1 MALNRLNYK
10 PCGTEIPA
18 WTRATGFITSHG
30 CDIAHRTFLYKIQG
44 SRPTFIK
51 LASRVIYEIRVT
63 FLWNPDLPRYWV
75 AIVLKGICRYSHYYQ
90 MWLYM
95 RLIVFRWSARLKLD
109 IFFSNAIRLGLNFW
123 DFVWQTEVSLVLLM
137 SLSIIDFPRKK
148 NYYYSSCRFRNHD
161 DVIKWKHFPRYWSFV
176 RGFPSQ
182 RPATRTFDVFFDLC
196 LNKRLSKQS
205 RRRWFETASGSSWRQ
220 CNVLRRCC
228 GCRRLSTMY
237 YFGKTKTMI

>member
-30 CDIAHRTFLYKIQG
+30 CDIAHRTFFNKIQC

-75 AIVLKGICRYSHYYQ
+75 AIVLKGIYRYSHYSQ

-109 IFFSNAIRLGLNFW
+109 IFLATLFVWVWNFW
-123 DFVWQTEVSLVLLM
+123 DFVWQTEVSLVLLI

-148 NYYYSSCRFRNHD
+148 TIIIAHVVLQPWWRHQMEAFSALLVLCEGIPLTKASDAELWCFLWSVPEQTAEQIIETP
-161 DVIKWKHFPRYWSFV
+161 VIWDAIGLIMTS
-176 RGFPSQ
+176 
-182 RPATRTFDVFFDLC
+182 
-196 LNKRLSKQS
+196 
-205 RRRWFETASGSSWRQ
+205 
-220 CNVLRRCC
+220 
-228 GCRRLSTMY
+228 M
-237 YFGKTKTMI
+237 